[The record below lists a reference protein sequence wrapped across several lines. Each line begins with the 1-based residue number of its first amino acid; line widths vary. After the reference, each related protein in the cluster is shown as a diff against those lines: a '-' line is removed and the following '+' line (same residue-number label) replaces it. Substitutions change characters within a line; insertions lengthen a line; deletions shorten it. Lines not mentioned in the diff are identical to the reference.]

1 MNEMTRRKLVL
12 ACCAAMALATS
23 ACGDDSGSVNGSK
36 CGDQVC
42 TETQKCVDNVCKD
55 LCGTEVCAED
65 KICDDATQT
74 CIDKTVDP
82 CSLCTETQK
91 CVDKVCKDLCGT
103 EVCAEDKICDEVTHT
118 CIDNTVDPCK
128 TVNCLA
134 NQTCMNARCYDDEC
148 LITDE
153 NGNVS
158 EKTCGEGQECS
169 KGQCIDSLCKT
180 LKEPCADGWQCIKG
194 ICEETASLNHH
205 CNEGQSCRGGKCV
218 DNECLDMTCNDNK
231 VCSKGNCLYPACVD
245 KEACAT
251 GKTCNQEGAFHA
263 CPRWQHRNGTHWRRL
278 RAYHASA

>member
-1 MNEMTRRKLVL
+1 MNEISRRRLAL
-12 ACCAAMALATS
+12 ACCAAIALVAS
-23 ACGDDSGSVNGSK
+23 ACGDDSGSSSPK

-42 TETQKCVDNVCKD
+42 TELQKCIDDVCKD

-65 KICDDATQT
+65 KVCDEATQT

-118 CIDNTVDPCK
+118 CIDKTVDPCK

-134 NQTCMNARCYDDEC
+134 NQTCMNARCYDDGC

-158 EKTCGEGQECS
+158 RRTGMFQGAMHRQPLQES
-169 KGQCIDSLCKT
+169 RR
-180 LKEPCADGWQCIKG
+180 AV
-194 ICEETASLNHH
+194 
-205 CNEGQSCRGGKCV
+205 R
-218 DNECLDMTCNDNK
+218 
-231 VCSKGNCLYPACVD
+231 
-245 KEACAT
+245 
-251 GKTCNQEGAFHA
+251 
-263 CPRWQHRNGTHWRRL
+263 RWLAVHQGHLRRNGVSQPAL
-278 RAYHASA
+278 Q